1 MLKFILVMVSF
12 VFIHGCSGSEV
23 FNQTKDVCKI
33 NFSEDK
39 KDLENIPCLKLP
51 ISSQDFSSLSKL
63 KNGWYDLDNLKFFI
77 DNNEHLAPK
86 SHSFA
91 RVIGYFPVSQHY
103 VYMLLLQNMDMEG
116 DGLAQTM
123 TLLKVYIED
132 GMYKSIDRG
141 YYVGTHRFNFSESI
155 GYDSEMEEIDFRNIL
170 DVPYHGECKQDFV
183 IQDDFSLSTRKICT
197 NKIDLDGNYFE
208 EKQYELDSETMNFV
222 EVSSKKQMNEK
233 LLK

>member
-1 MLKFILVMVSF
+1 AVDFVCRLLHLKIISL
-12 VFIHGCSGSEV
+12 
-23 FNQTKDVCKI
+23 
-33 NFSEDK
+33 K
-39 KDLENIPCLKLP
+39 KPLQIGLCNKA
-51 ISSQDFSSLSKL
+51 
-63 KNGWYDLDNLKFFI
+63 
-77 DNNEHLAPK
+77 APK